1 MADLKQ
7 KPRFRFW
14 LWLIRIIGV
23 MVPRRIRADWQHEWE
38 AELRHR
44 ELLLADWDRL
54 NWSNKLDLLWRS
66 TSAFWDALWLQ
77 PKRLEDEMFQD
88 LRFGVRMLLKNKSFT
103 TVAILSLA
111 LGIGANTAIFQLID
125 AVRLRALP
133 VKAPQELV
141 EIRMSDTKGVR
152 GGVAREPSV
161 TNLIWEQI
169 KGRPQGFSG
178 VFAWGTDSANLAPGG
193 EVRPAR

>member
-1 MADLKQ
+1 MADIKQ
-7 KPRFRFW
+7 NPRFRFW

-23 MVPRRIRADWQHEWE
+23 IVPRRIRADWQHEWE

-44 ELLLADWDRL
+44 ELLLSDWDRL

-169 KGRPQGFSG
+169 KRQSQGLSG
-178 VFAWGTDSANLAPGG
+178 VFA
-193 EVRPAR
+193 